1 MANAG
6 NTSDRRAVTPDRPDL
21 AGAMLPPP
29 RDLLRDPLAYIAAE
43 HGGQRALCSLM
54 EDLAGAAGFDRDVAQ
69 AILRYLGQDF
79 SRHVHDEENDL
90 FPLLRDRCL
99 PEDEIETVL
108 GRLNAEHK
116 DEHRL
121 AGDVAAQLTDQLQ
134 REAPALDP
142 ALRDRLF
149 QYARS
154 LRRHLALE
162 NSIVLPL
169 ARTRLTP
176 EDLAALSA
184 AMRQRVEAGAG
195 SGVAGATGRR
205 TP

>member
-1 MANAG
+1 
-6 NTSDRRAVTPDRPDL
+6 
-21 AGAMLPPP
+21 
-29 RDLLRDPLAYIAAE
+29 
-43 HGGQRALCSLM
+43 M
-54 EDLAGAAGFDRDVAQ
+54 EDLAGAPDFDHEIAR

-79 SRHVHDEENDL
+79 SRHMRDEENDL
-90 FPLLRDRCL
+90 FPLLRRRCL

-121 AGDVAAQLTDQLQ
+121 AGGVESDLRALLDSDD
-134 REAPALDP
+134 PALDT
-142 ALRDRLF
+142 ATRERLF

-169 ARTRLTP
+169 ARARLTQ
-176 EDLAALSA
+176 EDLAVLAA
-184 AMRQRVEAGAG
+184 AMRSRLQAVAEPDAAPAAG
-195 SGVAGATGRR
+195 R
-205 TP
+205 

>member
-6 NTSDRRAVTPDRPDL
+6 NTFDRRAASPARPDL

-54 EDLAGAAGFDRDVAQ
+54 EDLAGTAGLDRDIAH

-79 SRHVHDEENDL
+79 SRHVRDEENDL

-99 PEDEIETVL
+99 PEDGIEAVL

-116 DEHRL
+116 DEHEL
-121 AGDVAAQLTDQLQ
+121 AGDVAAQLTDLLA
-134 REAPALDP
+134 RGAPALDP

-162 NSIVLPL
+162 NSIILPL

-176 EDLAALSA
+176 EDLAALSES
-184 AMRQRVEAGAG
+184 MRKRVEAGAA
-195 SGVAGATGRR
+195 SGMAGTTRSR
-205 TP
+205 SP

>member
-1 MANAG
+1 MANERNRSG
-6 NTSDRRAVTPDRPDL
+6 TKSPTPDQPDL
-21 AGAMLPPP
+21 SGAMLPPP

-54 EDLAGAAGFDRDVAQ
+54 EDLAGAAGFDRDIAR

-121 AGDVAAQLTDQLQ
+121 AGDVAAQLTELLE
-134 REAPALDP
+134 RTVPALDST
-142 ALRDRLF
+142 LRERLF
-149 QYARS
+149 RYARS

-162 NSIVLPL
+162 NSIILPL
-169 ARTRLTP
+169 ARTRLTR

-184 AMRQRVEAGAG
+184 AMRQRVEARA
-195 SGVAGATGRR
+195 AGAARH
-205 TP
+205 